1 MPEFKSAY
9 DIYFAAGAD
18 PGKYEASKFGIQDIW
33 SGIEFG
39 EKSTEARLEHISNVT
54 DSLMASVELG
64 STLYQGTLD
73 RREFE
78 ANLETVQA
86 SEAKKAF
93 QMLPEAERA
102 VGFSEYIKSDVGKEW
117 YGGFRAEAVGSPGL
131 FGKKEGDETWEDLE
145 WWEKLGQ
152 EKRYKFGGED
162 ILTRSQVSATALSS
176 AYGIETDF
184 DVFRQQLGEGDRGEE
199 QMSMADEVTAGTG
212 LTGGGQEGIVSDI
225 GAAGESS
232 TGIGT
237 RLTAL
242 MTEWQ
247 SEGPSVENLQG
258 DKKTEMESKMKEAMV
273 QMKALGEQYNISSLK
288 DIGDVESDWEK
299 HGSLAWGRKTKAAYE
314 ELYNLWNPE
323 GRTW

>member
-39 EKSTEARLEHISNVT
+39 EKSTEVRLEHISNIT

-73 RREFE
+73 RREFA

-184 DVFRQQLGEGDRGEE
+184 DVFRQQLGEDRGGE
-199 QMSMADEVTAGTG
+199 SMAEEV
-212 LTGGGQEGIVSDI
+212 GIVEEP
-225 GAAGESS
+225 AGEPGTSS
-232 TGIGT
+232 IAAPPTSMDENQYEMLSRMASTFKENDQAPILADDLKHLQPWLDQIAKSRGWKGT
-237 RLTAL
+237 S
-242 MTEWQ
+242 W
-247 SEGPSVENLQG
+247 
-258 DKKTEMESKMKEAMV
+258 SKET
-273 QMKALGEQYNISSLK
+273 Q
-288 DIGDVESDWEK
+288 
-299 HGSLAWGRKTKAAYE
+299 
-314 ELYNLWNPE
+314 
-323 GRTW
+323 

>member
-1 MPEFKSAY
+1 MPESKSAY

-39 EKSTEARLEHISNVT
+39 EKSTETRLEHISNIT

-176 AYGIETDF
+176 AYGIETDS
-184 DVFRQQLGEGDRGEE
+184 DVFRQQLGENRIVEEPAGEPGTSSGGE
-199 QMSMADEVTAGTG
+199 SMAEEV
-212 LTGGGQEGIVSDI
+212 GIVSTSMDENQYEMLSRM
-225 GAAGESS
+225 AS
-232 TGIGT
+232 TFKQNDQAPILADDLKHLQPWLDQIAKSRGWKGT
-237 RLTAL
+237 S
-242 MTEWQ
+242 W
-247 SEGPSVENLQG
+247 
-258 DKKTEMESKMKEAMV
+258 SKET
-273 QMKALGEQYNISSLK
+273 Q
-288 DIGDVESDWEK
+288 
-299 HGSLAWGRKTKAAYE
+299 
-314 ELYNLWNPE
+314 
-323 GRTW
+323 

>member
-1 MPEFKSAY
+1 MPESKSAY

-39 EKSTEARLEHISNVT
+39 EKSTETRLEHISNIT

-86 SEAKKAF
+86 AEAKKAF

-117 YGGFRAEAVGSPGL
+117 YGGFRAEAVGSSGL
-131 FGKKEGDETWEDLE
+131 FGWHKKAETWEDLE

-176 AYGIETDF
+176 AYGIETDS
-184 DVFRQQLGEGDRGEE
+184 DVFRQQLGENRIVEEPAGEPGTSSGGE
-199 QMSMADEVTAGTG
+199 SMAEEV
-212 LTGGGQEGIVSDI
+212 GIVSTSMDENQYEMLSRM
-225 GAAGESS
+225 AS
-232 TGIGT
+232 TFKQNDQAPILADDLKHLQPWLDQIAKSRGWKGT
-237 RLTAL
+237 S
-242 MTEWQ
+242 W
-247 SEGPSVENLQG
+247 
-258 DKKTEMESKMKEAMV
+258 SKET
-273 QMKALGEQYNISSLK
+273 Q
-288 DIGDVESDWEK
+288 
-299 HGSLAWGRKTKAAYE
+299 
-314 ELYNLWNPE
+314 
-323 GRTW
+323 

>member
-39 EKSTEARLEHISNVT
+39 EKSTETRLEHISNIT

-117 YGGFRAEAVGSPGL
+117 YGGFRAEAVGSSGL
-131 FGKKEGDETWEDLE
+131 FGWHKKAETWEDLE

-176 AYGIETDF
+176 AYGIETDS
-184 DVFRQQLGEGDRGEE
+184 DVFRQQLGENRIVEEPAGEPGTSSGGE
-199 QMSMADEVTAGTG
+199 SMAEEV
-212 LTGGGQEGIVSDI
+212 GIVSTSMDENQYEMLSRM
-225 GAAGESS
+225 AS
-232 TGIGT
+232 TFKQNDQAPILADDLKHLQPWLDQIAKSRGWKGT
-237 RLTAL
+237 S
-242 MTEWQ
+242 W
-247 SEGPSVENLQG
+247 
-258 DKKTEMESKMKEAMV
+258 SKET
-273 QMKALGEQYNISSLK
+273 Q
-288 DIGDVESDWEK
+288 
-299 HGSLAWGRKTKAAYE
+299 
-314 ELYNLWNPE
+314 
-323 GRTW
+323 

>member
-1 MPEFKSAY
+1 MPESKSAY

-39 EKSTEARLEHISNVT
+39 EKSTETRLEHISNIT

-93 QMLPEAERA
+93 QMLPESERA
-102 VGFSEYIKSDVGKEW
+102 VGFSEYIKSDVGKQW

-162 ILTRSQVSATALSS
+162 ILTKSQVSATALSS
-176 AYGIETDF
+176 AYGIETDS
-184 DVFRQQLGEGDRGEE
+184 DVFRQQLGGEPGTSSIVEEPAEDRGGE
-199 QMSMADEVTAGTG
+199 SMAEEV
-212 LTGGGQEGIVSDI
+212 GIVAPPTSMDENQY
-225 GAAGESS
+225 GMLSRMAS
-232 TGIGT
+232 TFKQNDQAPILADDLKHLQPWLDQIAKSRGWKGT
-237 RLTAL
+237 S
-242 MTEWQ
+242 W
-247 SEGPSVENLQG
+247 
-258 DKKTEMESKMKEAMV
+258 SKET
-273 QMKALGEQYNISSLK
+273 Q
-288 DIGDVESDWEK
+288 
-299 HGSLAWGRKTKAAYE
+299 
-314 ELYNLWNPE
+314 
-323 GRTW
+323 

>member
-39 EKSTEARLEHISNVT
+39 EKSTEVRLEHISNVT

-102 VGFSEYIKSDVGKEW
+102 VGFSEYIKSDEGKQW

-152 EKRYKFGGED
+152 EKRYK
-162 ILTRSQVSATALSS
+162 ILPL
-176 AYGIETDF
+176 
-184 DVFRQQLGEGDRGEE
+184 
-199 QMSMADEVTAGTG
+199 
-212 LTGGGQEGIVSDI
+212 
-225 GAAGESS
+225 
-232 TGIGT
+232 
-237 RLTAL
+237 
-242 MTEWQ
+242 
-247 SEGPSVENLQG
+247 
-258 DKKTEMESKMKEAMV
+258 
-273 QMKALGEQYNISSLK
+273 
-288 DIGDVESDWEK
+288 
-299 HGSLAWGRKTKAAYE
+299 
-314 ELYNLWNPE
+314 
-323 GRTW
+323 

>member
-39 EKSTEARLEHISNVT
+39 EKSTEVRLEHISNVT

-176 AYGIETDF
+176 AYGIETDS
-184 DVFRQQLGEGDRGEE
+184 DVFRQQLGENRIVEEPAGEPGTSSGGE
-199 QMSMADEVTAGTG
+199 SMAEEV
-212 LTGGGQEGIVSDI
+212 GIVSTSMDENQYEMLSRM
-225 GAAGESS
+225 AS
-232 TGIGT
+232 TFKQNDQAPILADDLKHLQPWLDQIAKSRGWKGT
-237 RLTAL
+237 S
-242 MTEWQ
+242 W
-247 SEGPSVENLQG
+247 
-258 DKKTEMESKMKEAMV
+258 SKET
-273 QMKALGEQYNISSLK
+273 Q
-288 DIGDVESDWEK
+288 
-299 HGSLAWGRKTKAAYE
+299 
-314 ELYNLWNPE
+314 
-323 GRTW
+323 

>member
-1 MPEFKSAY
+1 MPESKSAY

-39 EKSTEARLEHISNVT
+39 EKSTETRLEHISNIT

-117 YGGFRAEAVGSPGL
+117 YGGFRAEAVG
-131 FGKKEGDETWEDLE
+131 
-145 WWEKLGQ
+145 
-152 EKRYKFGGED
+152 
-162 ILTRSQVSATALSS
+162 IC
-176 AYGIETDF
+176 
-184 DVFRQQLGEGDRGEE
+184 
-199 QMSMADEVTAGTG
+199 
-212 LTGGGQEGIVSDI
+212 
-225 GAAGESS
+225 
-232 TGIGT
+232 
-237 RLTAL
+237 
-242 MTEWQ
+242 
-247 SEGPSVENLQG
+247 
-258 DKKTEMESKMKEAMV
+258 
-273 QMKALGEQYNISSLK
+273 
-288 DIGDVESDWEK
+288 
-299 HGSLAWGRKTKAAYE
+299 
-314 ELYNLWNPE
+314 
-323 GRTW
+323 